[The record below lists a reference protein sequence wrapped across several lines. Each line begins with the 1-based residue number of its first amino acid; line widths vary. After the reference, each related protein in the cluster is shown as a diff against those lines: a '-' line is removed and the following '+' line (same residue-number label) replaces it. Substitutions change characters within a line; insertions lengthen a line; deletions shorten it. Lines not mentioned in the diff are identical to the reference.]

1 MLFYQ
6 HTPTECMIHKAR
18 MLEKY
23 FNDIL
28 LNIAYIIIVCY
39 FCSSL
44 LLFFLFLCLL
54 VLSLFLRPSRQTH
67 TPISGCFAG
76 IIVVFVLC
84 MYYFVC
90 FRTPTFLLLL
100 HSYFPAAVSCLL
112 RCFLFSILFWIS
124 AIVTTLFIS
133 LQISWSVSAAII
145 WLFPYSLHI
154 PPYHSSSVTSGST
167 RDPSPSLSR
176 PACVVVVHS

>member
-28 LNIAYIIIVCY
+28 LNITYIIIVCY

-67 TPISGCFAG
+67 TPIFR
-76 IIVVFVLC
+76 VLC
-84 MYYFVC
+84 WNYCCVC
-90 FRTPTFLLLL
+90 FVYVLFCVLP

-112 RCFLFSILFWIS
+112 RCFPFSILFWIS
-124 AIVTTLFIS
+124 AIVTSLFIS